1 MKRHLEDNE
10 QLERFKEAAVTTDYI
25 LSSSKIHKKG
35 SNSFFLLVFLRSNIK
50 EIFLNHIHPEL
61 INSDF
66 RACFKEHSYKLTHTC
81 IHS

>member
-50 EIFLNHIHPEL
+50 EIFLNHIPF
-61 INSDF
+61 F
-66 RACFKEHSYKLTHTC
+66 RGYG
-81 IHS
+81 